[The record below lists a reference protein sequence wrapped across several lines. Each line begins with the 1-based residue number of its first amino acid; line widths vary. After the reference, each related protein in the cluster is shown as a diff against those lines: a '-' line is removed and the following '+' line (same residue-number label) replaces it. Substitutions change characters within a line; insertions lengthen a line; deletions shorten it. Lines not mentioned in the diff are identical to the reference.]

1 MQSIAR
7 YCRLWAGLAKFSLLG
22 EMAFRGN
29 FLVKIFVELLWLA
42 ILLIFNFTLFKHTSH
57 IAEWDQH
64 QYLVFLGCYFAMAGL
79 LETLFLS
86 NCNEFADL
94 VRTGDLDF
102 FLLRPVDEQFL
113 VSCRNIDWSC
123 APNVLLGAGVVAFGL
138 WGATWSVPWLRIP
151 VFVVMFVCGAAL
163 AYGFL
168 LMLTA
173 ASVWF
178 MRNQSLMEMW
188 WLFGTLMRYPREI
201 FFQSTWVSPVGIVFS
216 TVIPIMLVTNVPAS
230 MMANK
235 LLDPLMA
242 AYTALAALAV
252 LWVSR
257 RFFRAALQRYRSAS
271 S

>member
-1 MQSIAR
+1 MNTVVR
-7 YCRLWAGLAKFSLLG
+7 YCRLWASLAKFSLLG

-29 FLVKIFVELLWLA
+29 FVVKVFVELLWLA
-42 ILLIFNFTLFKHTSH
+42 ILLLFNFTLFEHTSQ
-57 IAEWDQH
+57 IADWDQH
-64 QYLVFLGCYFAMAGL
+64 EYLFFLGCYFAMGGV

-94 VRTGDLDF
+94 VRTGDLDY
-102 FLLRPVDEQFL
+102 FLLKPVDEQFL
-113 VSCRNIDWSC
+113 VSCRTVDWSC
-123 APNVLLGAGVVAFGL
+123 APNVVLGGGVMAYAL
-138 WGATWSVPWLRIP
+138 WGAGWEVPWHAVPL
-151 VFVVMFVCGAAL
+151 FLAMFVCGAAL

-201 FFQSTWVSPVGIVFS
+201 FLRTAWVSPVGIVFS
-216 TVIPIMLVTNVPAS
+216 TVIPIMLVTNVPARV
-230 MMANK
+230 MVNK
-235 LLDPLMA
+235 VLSPWAVL
-242 AYTALAALAV
+242 YTALAAAAV

-257 RFFRAALQRYRSAS
+257 RFFRAALRRYRSAS

>member
-1 MQSIAR
+1 MTSIVR
-7 YCRLWAGLAKFSLLG
+7 YLNLWASLAKFSLLG

-29 FLVKIFVELLWLA
+29 FVVKVFVELIWLA
-42 ILLIFNFTLFKHTSH
+42 ILLLFNFTLFEYTNK
-57 IAEWDQH
+57 IADWDQN
-64 QYLVFLGCYFAMAGL
+64 QYLCFLGCYFAMAGL
-79 LETLFLS
+79 LEMLFLS
-86 NCNEFADL
+86 NCNEFAEL
-94 VRTGDLDF
+94 VRSGDLDF
-102 FLLRPVDEQFL
+102 FLLKPVDEQFM
-113 VSCRNIDWSC
+113 VSCRNVDWSC
-123 APNVLLGAGVVAFGL
+123 APNVMLGGGVMVYAL
-138 WGATWSVPWLRIP
+138 WGTSVPVLN
-151 VFVVMFVCGAAL
+151 VLLFLAMFVCGVAL

-201 FFQSTWVSPVGIVFS
+201 FMRTAWVSPVGIVFS
-216 TVIPIMLVTNVPAS
+216 TVIPIMLVTNVPARVIVS
-230 MMANK
+230 K
-235 LLDPLMA
+235 LLDWWTVP
-242 AYTALAALAV
+242 YTAVAAVAV